1 MDKIPLSHAR
11 KVLARTKLRSNPP
24 HSSAN
29 GRRRPEG
36 PGRSGLG
43 RDLRADVTASLVVF
57 LIAVPLSVGI
67 AVASGVPVELG
78 LVTGVVGGLLTGLL
92 PGSSLQVSGPAAG
105 LTVLVYEAVR
115 EFGPTALGVLVLTAG
130 LLQIAM
136 GLLRL
141 GRWFRAISVA
151 VVQGMLAGIGLVLM
165 AGQVYAMA
173 DMRPP
178 ASGPEKLTGLP
189 DLIIDTLI
197 STDALTAAAV
207 GTATIAVLVLW
218 PRWRRGAQ
226 FVPAPLAAVAL
237 ATGVVAGL
245 SLPVARIEVNGLLDA
260 VRPPGSADFARL
272 GEMSVLGTV
281 LAFALIASAETLFSA
296 AAVDRLHEGPRTD
309 YNKELIAQGAGNTV
323 CGALG
328 ALPMTAVIV
337 RSAANVSAGAKT
349 KASRVLHG
357 VWLLVFVALVPWAL
371 EVIPV
376 AALAGVLMHAGWK
389 LLPFRDVVRLWHEH
403 RGEAVVLVVT
413 TGAIVATN
421 LFEGVVIGLLM
432 AVAKAAWET
441 SHVHVETRT
450 AEDGTVHVR
459 VLGNAN
465 FLRLPKILDELEAT
479 LPRPGS
485 GGEPGRGEEP
495 GRGVELDLSGLRH
508 MDHACRSAL
517 TAWAER
523 NAGARGPVA
532 TGHGPCSPPHAGSGP
547 WSGQPAP

>member
-11 KVLARTKLRSNPP
+11 KVLARAKLRSNPP
-24 HSSAN
+24 HSRAN
-29 GRRRPEG
+29 EQGSERL
-36 PGRSGLG
+36 GRSGPG
-43 RDLRADVTASLVVF
+43 RDLRADITASLVVF

-115 EFGPTALGVLVLTAG
+115 EFGLTALGVLVLTAG

-165 AGQVYAMA
+165 AGQIYAMA

-178 ASGPEKLTGLP
+178 ASGPEKLTGIP

-226 FVPAPLAAVAL
+226 FVPAPLAAVVL

-245 SLPVARIEVNGLLDA
+245 SLPVNRIEVNGLLDA
-260 VRPPGSADFARL
+260 VQPPGSADFARL

-323 CGALG
+323 CGVLG

-337 RSAANVSAGAKT
+337 RSAANVNAGAKT

-357 VWLLVFVALVPWAL
+357 VWLLFFVSLVPWAL

-413 TGAIVATN
+413 TGAIVTTN

-450 AEDGTVHVR
+450 AEDGTVRVR

-465 FLRLPKILDELEAT
+465 FLRLPRILDELEAT
-479 LPRPGS
+479 LPRS
-485 GGEPGRGEEP
+485 GG
-495 GRGVELDLSGLRH
+495 GVELDLSGLRH

-523 NAGARGPVA
+523 NAESRGPVA
-532 TGHGPCSPPHAGSGP
+532 TGHGPGSPPHAGSGP